1 MDDLRSLRHFVEIA
15 RQGSFTAAAGKLAL
29 TVPGLSRSIAGL
41 EKRLGMRLFVRTTRN
56 LHLTAE
62 GQALFDRIAP
72 AFSSI
77 EASISQSGSTSQ
89 APTGLVRMSTVTAF
103 GKHCVVPLLPEFFAR
118 HPGIELAMSFHDGA
132 RGLTRQSHDVRI
144 NWGERQEQGKVAQ
157 LLCTMPL
164 ILVASPDYLAR
175 RGTPQ
180 KPEDLADHECIATAL
195 ANGTRA
201 HWVFI
206 KRSQRK
212 RRGAA
217 KQIEFIPRGRLV
229 VMDEL
234 DAVGNAAI
242 AGLGIT
248 MSAAENVLGELHDG
262 SLVRVLPAYETY
274 SHDASHAE
282 IIIQYPS
289 PREISPKVRVLVDF
303 LLERLRGRNPLE
315 IVAQARKLPLSAGTL
330 ADR

>member
-15 RQGSFTAAAGKLAL
+15 RHGSFTAAAGKLAL

-62 GQALFDRIAP
+62 GQSLFDRIAP
-72 AFSSI
+72 AFARI
-77 EASISQSGSTSQ
+77 EESVSRSGSASQ
-89 APTGLVRMSTVTAF
+89 TPTGLVRMSTVTAF

-118 HPGIELAMSFHDGA
+118 HPGIELAISFHDGA

-144 NWGERQEQGKVAQ
+144 NWGERQEQGKVTQ

-175 RGTPQ
+175 HGTPQ

-201 HWVFI
+201 HWVFM
-206 KRSQRK
+206 KRK
-212 RRGAA
+212 RRGKA
-217 KQIEFIPRGRLV
+217 QRIEFIPRGRLI

-234 DAVGNAAI
+234 DAVANAAI
-242 AGLGIT
+242 SGLGIT
-248 MSAAENVLGELHDG
+248 LSAAENVLGELHDR
-262 SLVRVLPAYETY
+262 SLVRIMPDYEAF
-274 SHDASHAE
+274 SHNPVQAE

-315 IVAQARKLPLSAGTL
+315 IVAEAMNLPRSAGTL
-330 ADR
+330 AER